1 MGTYADLVFVGGRV
15 VTVDADFS
23 VAEALA
29 VTGSVISAVGTR
41 EDVAPLVGPGTR
53 VVDLEGATLLPG
65 INDSHL
71 HGCAFGTASP
81 PLSVEV
87 GHPAV
92 SSLADVAEAVR
103 EAVGRTPDGQWVT
116 GHGWDPGFLA
126 ECVADPARQPSR
138 RDLDAVSPDHPV
150 VLYSFSGHATWVN
163 SKALE
168 LIGIDRD
175 TVAPPGG
182 AIVVDE
188 AGEPTGLLHEGA
200 QALIQNALPALSRQE
215 RADAIRSTLAT
226 LARLGVTSYTEPGL
240 GPGGDGIMRG
250 TMGTQTLDV
259 YRELLADG
267 ELTARVGVLLLPT
280 GMASTADE
288 FARNLDD
295 LAGVAVGDDPR
306 RLAVH
311 GVKVFADGIVPN
323 KTAWMHEPYV
333 GGGCGSLCVGGDI
346 DDERVAEI
354 RAMVRHAHAAGYQLG
369 VHATGDRA
377 IDTVVDA
384 FAEAAAERPRDDA
397 RHYVIHGDFLTPHAM
412 EVLAEHDFGVNMN
425 PTIKWTV
432 ADMEE
437 EFVGAGRAAY
447 AWPYRDALDAGVRV
461 ASGSDAPVTHPDW
474 RQGVATMVLRESK
487 AAGRV
492 SGPEQRIALAEAIR
506 TYTIDAAWQDFADDW
521 KGSLEPGKVADLCVV
536 GGDLLGADPHAIP
549 ELPVVLTVLD
559 GRIVYEAGPGT
570 RSRTG
575 SGEGS
580 GTGLGVGSHTGSH
593 TGSDIPRD

>member
-15 VTVDADFS
+15 VTVDAEFS
-23 VAEALA
+23 VVEALA

-41 EDVAPLVGPGTR
+41 EDVAALIGPDTR

-71 HGCAFGTASP
+71 HGCAFGMASP

-87 GHPAV
+87 GHSAV
-92 SSLADVAEAVR
+92 SSLAEVAGAVR
-103 EAVGRTPDGQWVT
+103 EAVGRASAGQWIT
-116 GHGWDPGFLA
+116 GHGWDTGYLA
-126 ECVADPARQPSR
+126 ECVADPSRHPARG
-138 RDLDAVSPDHPV
+138 DLDAVSPDHPV

-168 LIGIDRD
+168 LIGIDRH

-182 AIVVDE
+182 AVVTDE

-200 QALIQNALPALSRQE
+200 QALVQNALPPLDRQE
-215 RADAIRSTLAT
+215 RTDAIKSALAT

-250 TMGTQTLDV
+250 ALGTETLEV
-259 YRELLADG
+259 YRRLLADG

-280 GMASTADE
+280 GMAGTAEE
-288 FARNLDD
+288 FARTLDALD
-295 LAGVAVGDDPR
+295 VAGEDDPR
-306 RLAVH
+306 RLAIH

-333 GGGCGSLCVGGDI
+333 GGGCGSLCVGGDL
-346 DDERVAEI
+346 DDDRIAEI
-354 RAMVRHAHAAGYQLG
+354 GAMIRHAHAAGHQLG

-377 IDTVVDA
+377 IDTVTDA
-384 FAEAAAERPRDDA
+384 FAAAAAAHPRDDA

-412 EVLAEHDFGVNMN
+412 KVLAAHDYGVNMN

-521 KGSLEPGKVADLCVV
+521 KGSLETGKVADLCVV
-536 GGDLLGADPHAIP
+536 EGDLLGADPHTIP
-549 ELPVVLTVLD
+549 DMPVVLTVLD
-559 GRIVYEAGPGT
+559 GRVVYEARPAA
-570 RSRTG
+570 S
-575 SGEGS
+575 
-580 GTGLGVGSHTGSH
+580 
-593 TGSDIPRD
+593 

>member
-15 VTVDADFS
+15 VTVDAEFS
-23 VAEALA
+23 VVEALA

-41 EDVAPLVGPGTR
+41 EDVAALIGPGTR

-71 HGCAFGTASP
+71 HGCAFGMASP

-92 SSLADVAEAVR
+92 SSLAEVAEAVR
-103 EAVGRTPDGQWVT
+103 EAVGRASAGQWIT
-116 GHGWDPGFLA
+116 GHGWDTGYLA
-126 ECVADPARQPSR
+126 ECVADPSRHPARG
-138 RDLDAVSPDHPV
+138 DLDAVSPDHPV

-168 LIGIDRD
+168 LIGIDRH

-182 AIVVDE
+182 AVVTDE

-200 QALIQNALPALSRQE
+200 QALVQNALPPLDRQE
-215 RADAIRSTLAT
+215 RTDAIKSALAT

-250 TMGTQTLDV
+250 ALGTETLEV
-259 YRELLADG
+259 YRRLLDDG

-280 GMASTADE
+280 GMAGTAEE
-288 FARNLDD
+288 FARTLDD
-295 LAGVAVGDDPR
+295 LDVAGEDDPR
-306 RLAVH
+306 RLAIH

-333 GGGCGSLCVGGDI
+333 GGGCGSLCVGGDL
-346 DDERVAEI
+346 DDDRIAEI
-354 RAMVRHAHAAGYQLG
+354 GAMIRHAHAAGHQLG

-377 IDTVVDA
+377 IDTVTDA
-384 FAEAAAERPRDDA
+384 FAAAAAAHPRDDA

-412 EVLAEHDFGVNMN
+412 KVLAAHDYGVNMN

-521 KGSLEPGKVADLCVV
+521 KGSLETGKVADLCVV
-536 GGDLLGADPHAIP
+536 EGDLLGADPHTIP
-549 ELPVVLTVLD
+549 DMPVVLTVLD
-559 GRIVYEAGPGT
+559 GRVVYEARPAA
-570 RSRTG
+570 S
-575 SGEGS
+575 
-580 GTGLGVGSHTGSH
+580 
-593 TGSDIPRD
+593 

>member
-15 VTVDADFS
+15 VTVDAEFS
-23 VAEALA
+23 VVEALA

-41 EDVAPLVGPGTR
+41 EDVAALIGPDTR

-71 HGCAFGTASP
+71 HGCAFGMASP

-92 SSLADVAEAVR
+92 SSLAEVAEAVR
-103 EAVGRTPDGQWVT
+103 EAVGRASAGQWIT
-116 GHGWDPGFLA
+116 GHGWDTGYLA
-126 ECVADPARQPSR
+126 ECVADPSRHPARG
-138 RDLDAVSPDHPV
+138 DLDAVSPDHPV

-168 LIGIDRD
+168 LIGIDRH

-182 AIVVDE
+182 AVVADE

-200 QALIQNALPALSRQE
+200 QALVQNALPPLDRQE
-215 RADAIRSTLAT
+215 RTDAIRSALAT

-250 TMGTQTLDV
+250 ALGTETLEV
-259 YRELLADG
+259 YRRLLADG

-280 GMASTADE
+280 GMAGTAEE
-288 FARNLDD
+288 FARTLGALDV
-295 LAGVAVGDDPR
+295 AGEDDPR
-306 RLAVH
+306 RLAIH

-333 GGGCGSLCVGGDI
+333 GGGCGSLCVGGDL
-346 DDERVAEI
+346 DDDRIAEI
-354 RAMVRHAHAAGYQLG
+354 GAMIRHAHAAGHQLG

-377 IDTVVDA
+377 IDTVTDA
-384 FAEAAAERPRDDA
+384 FAAAAAAHPRDDA

-412 EVLAEHDFGVNMN
+412 KVLAAHDYGVNMN

-521 KGSLEPGKVADLCVV
+521 KGSLETGKVADLCVV
-536 GGDLLGADPHAIP
+536 EGDLLGADPHTIP
-549 ELPVVLTVLD
+549 DMPVVLTVLD
-559 GRIVYEAGPGT
+559 GRVVYEARPAA
-570 RSRTG
+570 S
-575 SGEGS
+575 
-580 GTGLGVGSHTGSH
+580 
-593 TGSDIPRD
+593 

>member
-15 VTVDADFS
+15 VTVDAEFS
-23 VAEALA
+23 VVEALA

-41 EDVAPLVGPGTR
+41 EDVAALIGPDTR

-71 HGCAFGTASP
+71 HGCAFGMASP

-92 SSLADVAEAVR
+92 SSLAEVAEAVR
-103 EAVGRTPDGQWVT
+103 EAVGRASAGQWIT
-116 GHGWDPGFLA
+116 GHGWDTGYLA
-126 ECVADPARQPSR
+126 ECVADPSRHPARG
-138 RDLDAVSPDHPV
+138 DLDAVSPDHPV

-168 LIGIDRD
+168 LIGIDRH

-182 AIVVDE
+182 AVVTDE

-200 QALIQNALPALSRQE
+200 QALVQNALPPLDRQE
-215 RADAIRSTLAT
+215 RTDAIKSALAT

-250 TMGTQTLDV
+250 ALGTETLEV
-259 YRELLADG
+259 YRRLLDDG

-280 GMASTADE
+280 GMAGTAEE
-288 FARNLDD
+288 FARTLDD
-295 LAGVAVGDDPR
+295 LDVAGEDDPR
-306 RLAVH
+306 RLAIH

-333 GGGCGSLCVGGDI
+333 GGGCGSLCVGGDL
-346 DDERVAEI
+346 DDDRIAEI
-354 RAMVRHAHAAGYQLG
+354 GAMIRHAHAAGHQLG

-377 IDTVVDA
+377 IDTVTDA
-384 FAEAAAERPRDDA
+384 FAAAAAAHPRDDA

-412 EVLAEHDFGVNMN
+412 KVLAAHDYGVNMN

-521 KGSLEPGKVADLCVV
+521 KGSLETGKAADLCVV
-536 GGDLLGADPHAIP
+536 EGDLLGADPHTIP
-549 ELPVVLTVLD
+549 DMPVVLTVLD
-559 GRIVYEAGPGT
+559 GRVVYEARPAA
-570 RSRTG
+570 S
-575 SGEGS
+575 
-580 GTGLGVGSHTGSH
+580 
-593 TGSDIPRD
+593 

>member
-15 VTVDADFS
+15 VTVDAEFS

-41 EDVAPLVGPGTR
+41 EDVAALIGPGTR

-71 HGCAFGTASP
+71 HGCAFGMASP

-92 SSLADVAEAVR
+92 SSLAEVAEAVR
-103 EAVGRTPDGQWVT
+103 EAVGRASAGQWIT
-116 GHGWDPGFLA
+116 GHGWDTGYLA
-126 ECVADPARQPSR
+126 ECVADPSRHPARG
-138 RDLDAVSPDHPV
+138 DLDAVSPDHPV

-168 LIGIDRD
+168 LIGIDRH

-182 AIVVDE
+182 PVVTDE

-200 QALIQNALPALSRQE
+200 QALVQNALPPLDRQE
-215 RADAIRSTLAT
+215 RTDAIKSALAT

-250 TMGTQTLDV
+250 ALGTETLEV
-259 YRELLADG
+259 YRRLLADG

-280 GMASTADE
+280 GMAGTAEE
-288 FARNLDD
+288 FARTLGALDV
-295 LAGVAVGDDPR
+295 AGEDDPR
-306 RLAVH
+306 RLAIH

-333 GGGCGSLCVGGDI
+333 GGGCGSLCVGGDL
-346 DDERVAEI
+346 DDDRIAEI
-354 RAMVRHAHAAGYQLG
+354 GAMIRHAHAAGHQLG

-377 IDTVVDA
+377 IDTVTDA
-384 FAEAAAERPRDDA
+384 FAAAAAAHPRDDA

-412 EVLAEHDFGVNMN
+412 KVLAAHDYGVNMN

-521 KGSLEPGKVADLCVV
+521 KGSLETGKVADLCVV
-536 GGDLLGADPHAIP
+536 EGDLLGADPHTIP
-549 ELPVVLTVLD
+549 DMPVVLTVLD
-559 GRIVYEAGPGT
+559 GRVVYEARPAA
-570 RSRTG
+570 S
-575 SGEGS
+575 
-580 GTGLGVGSHTGSH
+580 
-593 TGSDIPRD
+593 

>member
-15 VTVDADFS
+15 VTVDAEFS
-23 VAEALA
+23 VVEALA

-41 EDVAPLVGPGTR
+41 EDVAALIGPDTR

-71 HGCAFGTASP
+71 HGCAFGMASP

-92 SSLADVAEAVR
+92 SSLAEVAEAVR
-103 EAVGRTPDGQWVT
+103 EAVGRASAGQWIT
-116 GHGWDPGFLA
+116 GHGWDTGYLA
-126 ECVADPARQPSR
+126 ECVADPSRHPARG
-138 RDLDAVSPDHPV
+138 DLDAVSPDHPV

-168 LIGIDRD
+168 LIGIDRH

-182 AIVVDE
+182 AVVTDE

-200 QALIQNALPALSRQE
+200 QALVQNALPPLDRQE
-215 RADAIRSTLAT
+215 RTDAIRSALAT

-250 TMGTQTLDV
+250 ALGTETLEV
-259 YRELLADG
+259 YRRLLADG

-280 GMASTADE
+280 GMAGTAEE
-288 FARNLDD
+288 FARTLDALD
-295 LAGVAVGDDPR
+295 VAGEDDPR
-306 RLAVH
+306 RLAIH

-333 GGGCGSLCVGGDI
+333 GGGCGSLCVGGDL
-346 DDERVAEI
+346 DDDRIAEI
-354 RAMVRHAHAAGYQLG
+354 GAMIRHAHAAGHQLG

-377 IDTVVDA
+377 IDTVTDA
-384 FAEAAAERPRDDA
+384 FAAAAAAHPRDDA
-397 RHYVIHGDFLTPHAM
+397 RHYVIHGDFLTQHAM
-412 EVLAEHDFGVNMN
+412 KVLAAHDYGVNMN

-521 KGSLEPGKVADLCVV
+521 KGSLETGKVADLCVV
-536 GGDLLGADPHAIP
+536 EGDLLGADPHTIP
-549 ELPVVLTVLD
+549 DMPVVLTVLD
-559 GRIVYEAGPGT
+559 GRVVYEARPAA
-570 RSRTG
+570 S
-575 SGEGS
+575 
-580 GTGLGVGSHTGSH
+580 
-593 TGSDIPRD
+593 

>member
-15 VTVDADFS
+15 VTVDAEFS

-29 VTGSVISAVGTR
+29 VTGAVISAVGTR
-41 EDVAPLVGPGTR
+41 EDVAPLVGPATR
-53 VVDLEGATLLPG
+53 VIDLKGATLLPG

-71 HGCAFGTASP
+71 HGCAFGMSSP
-81 PLSVEV
+81 PLSLDVS
-87 GHPAV
+87 HPAV
-92 SSLADVAEAVR
+92 ASLADVAEAVR
-103 EAVGRTPDGQWVT
+103 EAAGRTPAGQWIT
-116 GHGWDPGFLA
+116 GHGWDTGYLA
-126 ECVADPARQPSR
+126 ECVADPSRHPSR
-138 RDLDAVSPDHPV
+138 ADLDAVSPDHAV

-168 LIGIDRD
+168 LMGIDRD

-182 AIVVDE
+182 AIVKDD

-200 QALIQNALPALSRQE
+200 QALVQNALPALSRQE
-215 RADAIRSTLAT
+215 RTEAIRSTLAT
-226 LARLGVTSYTEPGL
+226 LAALGITSYTEPGL

-250 TMGTQTLDV
+250 ALGAQTLDV
-259 YRELLADG
+259 YRELHAAG

-280 GMASTADE
+280 GMASTAEE

-295 LAGVAVGDDPR
+295 LDGAAPEDDPR
-306 RLAVH
+306 RLTVH
-311 GVKVFADGIVPN
+311 GVKIFADGIVPN

-333 GGGCGSLCVGGDI
+333 GGGCGALCVGGDI

-354 RAMVRHAHAAGYQLG
+354 RAMIRHAHAAGHQLG

-377 IDTVVDA
+377 IDTVADA
-384 FAEAAAERPRDDA
+384 FAEASAAHPRDDA

-412 EVLAEHDFGVNMN
+412 KVLAAHDYGVNMN

-437 EFVGAGRAAY
+437 DFVGAGRAAY
-447 AWPYRDALDAGVRV
+447 AWPYRDAIDAGVRV

-492 SGPEQRIALAEAIR
+492 SGPDQRIALAEAIR
-506 TYTIDAAWQDFADDW
+506 TYTVEAAWQDFADDW
-521 KGSLEPGKVADLCVV
+521 KGTLEPGKVADLCVV
-536 GGDLLGADPHAIP
+536 DGDLLGADPHAIP
-549 ELPVVLTVLD
+549 EMPVVLTVMD
-559 GRIVYEAGPGT
+559 GRIVHDT
-570 RSRTG
+570 
-575 SGEGS
+575 
-580 GTGLGVGSHTGSH
+580 LL
-593 TGSDIPRD
+593 D

>member
-15 VTVDADFS
+15 VTVDAEFS

-41 EDVAPLVGPGTR
+41 EDVAALIGPDTR

-71 HGCAFGTASP
+71 HGCAFGMASP

-92 SSLADVAEAVR
+92 SSLAEVAEAVR
-103 EAVGRTPDGQWVT
+103 EAVGRASAGQWIT
-116 GHGWDPGFLA
+116 GHGWDTGYLA
-126 ECVADPARQPSR
+126 ECAADPSRHPARG
-138 RDLDAVSPDHPV
+138 DLDAVSPDHPV

-168 LIGIDRD
+168 LIGIDRH

-182 AIVVDE
+182 AVVTDE

-200 QALIQNALPALSRQE
+200 QALVQNALPPLDRQE
-215 RADAIRSTLAT
+215 RTDAIKSALAT

-250 TMGTQTLDV
+250 ALGTETLEV
-259 YRELLADG
+259 YRRLLDDG

-280 GMASTADE
+280 GMAGTAEE
-288 FARNLDD
+288 FARTLDALD
-295 LAGVAVGDDPR
+295 VAGEDDPR
-306 RLAVH
+306 RLAIH

-333 GGGCGSLCVGGDI
+333 GGGCGSLCVGGDL
-346 DDERVAEI
+346 DDDRIAEI
-354 RAMVRHAHAAGYQLG
+354 GAMIRHAHAAGHQLG

-377 IDTVVDA
+377 IDTVTDA
-384 FAEAAAERPRDDA
+384 FAAAAAAHPRDDA

-412 EVLAEHDFGVNMN
+412 KVLAAHDYGVNMN

-437 EFVGAGRAAY
+437 EFVGVGRAAY

-521 KGSLEPGKVADLCVV
+521 KGSLETGKVADLCVV
-536 GGDLLGADPHAIP
+536 EGDLLGADPHTIP
-549 ELPVVLTVLD
+549 DMPVVLTVLD
-559 GRIVYEAGPGT
+559 GRVVYEARPAA
-570 RSRTG
+570 S
-575 SGEGS
+575 
-580 GTGLGVGSHTGSH
+580 
-593 TGSDIPRD
+593 

>member
-15 VTVDADFS
+15 VTVDAEFS

-41 EDVAPLVGPGTR
+41 EDVAALIGPGTR

-71 HGCAFGTASP
+71 HGCAFGMASP

-92 SSLADVAEAVR
+92 SSLAEVAEAVR
-103 EAVGRTPDGQWVT
+103 EAVGRASAGQWIT
-116 GHGWDPGFLA
+116 GHGWDTGYLA
-126 ECVADPARQPSR
+126 ECVADPSRHPARG
-138 RDLDAVSPDHPV
+138 DLDAVSPDHPV

-168 LIGIDRD
+168 LIGIDRH

-182 AIVVDE
+182 AVVTDE

-200 QALIQNALPALSRQE
+200 QALVQNALPPLDRQE
-215 RADAIRSTLAT
+215 RTDAIKSALAT

-250 TMGTQTLDV
+250 ALGTETLEV
-259 YRELLADG
+259 YRRLLDDG

-280 GMASTADE
+280 GMAGTAEE
-288 FARNLDD
+288 FARTLDD
-295 LAGVAVGDDPR
+295 LDVAGEDDPR
-306 RLAVH
+306 RLAIH

-333 GGGCGSLCVGGDI
+333 GGGCGSLCVGGDL
-346 DDERVAEI
+346 DDDRIAEI
-354 RAMVRHAHAAGYQLG
+354 GAMIRHAHAAGHQLG

-377 IDTVVDA
+377 IDTVTDA
-384 FAEAAAERPRDDA
+384 FAAAAAAHPRDDA

-412 EVLAEHDFGVNMN
+412 KVLAAHDYGVNMN

-521 KGSLEPGKVADLCVV
+521 KGSLETGKVADLCVV
-536 GGDLLGADPHAIP
+536 EGDLLGADPHTIP
-549 ELPVVLTVLD
+549 DMPVVLTVLD
-559 GRIVYEAGPGT
+559 GRVVYEARPAA
-570 RSRTG
+570 S
-575 SGEGS
+575 
-580 GTGLGVGSHTGSH
+580 
-593 TGSDIPRD
+593 

>member
-15 VTVDADFS
+15 VTVDAEFS
-23 VAEALA
+23 VTEALA
-29 VTGSVISAVGTR
+29 VTGAVISAVGTR
-41 EDVAPLVGPGTR
+41 ENVAPLVGPATR
-53 VVDLEGATLLPG
+53 VIDLKGATLLPG

-71 HGCAFGTASP
+71 HGCAFGMSSP
-81 PLSVEV
+81 PLSLDLS
-87 GHPAV
+87 HPAV
-92 SSLADVAEAVR
+92 ASLADVAEAVR
-103 EAVGRTPDGQWVT
+103 EAAERTPAGQWIT
-116 GHGWDPGFLA
+116 GHGWDTGYLA
-126 ECVADPARQPSR
+126 ECVADPSRHPSR
-138 RDLDAVSPDHPV
+138 ADLDAVSPDHAV

-168 LIGIDRD
+168 LMGIDRD

-182 AIVVDE
+182 AIVKDG

-200 QALIQNALPALSRQE
+200 QALVQNALPALSRQE
-215 RADAIRSTLAT
+215 RTEAIRSTLAT
-226 LARLGVTSYTEPGL
+226 LAALGVTSYTEPGL

-250 TMGTQTLDV
+250 ALGAETLDV
-259 YRELLADG
+259 YRELHAAG

-280 GMASTADE
+280 GMASTAQE

-295 LAGVAVGDDPR
+295 LAGAAPEDDPR

-311 GVKVFADGIVPN
+311 GVKIFADGIVPN

-333 GGGCGSLCVGGDI
+333 GGGCGALCVGGDL

-354 RAMVRHAHAAGYQLG
+354 RAMVRHAHAAGHQLG

-377 IDTVVDA
+377 IDTVADA
-384 FAEAAAERPRDDA
+384 FAEAAAEHPRDDA

-412 EVLAEHDFGVNMN
+412 KVLAAHDYGVNMN

-437 EFVGAGRAAY
+437 DFVGAGRAAY
-447 AWPYRDALDAGVRV
+447 AWPYRDAIDAGVRV

-492 SGPEQRIALAEAIR
+492 SGPDQRIALTEAIR
-506 TYTIDAAWQDFADDW
+506 TYTIEAAWQDFADEW
-521 KGSLEPGKVADLCVV
+521 KGSLEPGKAADLCVV
-536 GGDLLGADPHAIP
+536 DGDLLGADPHAIP
-549 ELPVVLTVLD
+549 EMPVVLTVMD
-559 GRIVYEAGPGT
+559 GRIVHDT
-570 RSRTG
+570 
-575 SGEGS
+575 
-580 GTGLGVGSHTGSH
+580 LL
-593 TGSDIPRD
+593 D

>member
-1 MGTYADLVFVGGRV
+1 MGTYADLVFVGGKV
-15 VTVDADFS
+15 VTVDARFS

-29 VTGSVISAVGTR
+29 VTGAVISAVGTR
-41 EDVAPLVGPGTR
+41 EDVAPLIGPGTR

-71 HGCAFGTASP
+71 HGCAFGMASP

-103 EAVGRTPDGQWVT
+103 KAVGRTPAGQWIT
-116 GHGWDPGFLA
+116 GHGWDTGYLA
-126 ECVADPARQPSR
+126 ECVADPSRHPARG
-138 RDLDAVSPDHPV
+138 DLDAVSPDHPV

-163 SKALE
+163 SKAME

-182 AIVVDE
+182 AIVTDG

-200 QALIQNALPALSRQE
+200 QALVQNALPPLGRQE
-215 RADAIRSTLAT
+215 RTDAIRSALAT
-226 LARLGVTSYTEPGL
+226 LAALGVTSYTEPGL

-250 TMGTQTLDV
+250 ALGTETLEV
-259 YRELLADG
+259 YRRLLADG
-267 ELTARVGVLLLPT
+267 ELTARVGVLVLPT
-280 GMASTADE
+280 GMTSTAEE
-288 FARNLDD
+288 FARNLDALD
-295 LAGVAVGDDPR
+295 VTEEHDPR
-306 RLAVH
+306 RLTIH

-333 GGGCGSLCVGGDI
+333 GGGCGSLCVGGDL

-354 RAMVRHAHAAGYQLG
+354 RAMVRHAHAAGHQLG

-377 IDTVVDA
+377 IDTVADA
-384 FAEAAAERPRDDA
+384 FAEAVAAHPRDDA

-412 EVLAEHDFGVNMN
+412 KVLAAHDFGVNMN

-521 KGSLEPGKVADLCVV
+521 KGSLETGKVADLCVV
-536 GGDLLGADPHAIP
+536 EGDLLGADPRTIP
-549 ELPVVLTVLD
+549 DMPVLLTVLD
-559 GRIVYEAGPGT
+559 GRVVYEA
-570 RSRTG
+570 RSAA
-575 SGEGS
+575 S
-580 GTGLGVGSHTGSH
+580 
-593 TGSDIPRD
+593 

>member
-15 VTVDADFS
+15 VTVDAEFS

-41 EDVAPLVGPGTR
+41 EDVAALIGPDTR

-71 HGCAFGTASP
+71 HGCAFGMASP

-92 SSLADVAEAVR
+92 SSLAEVAEAVR
-103 EAVGRTPDGQWVT
+103 EAVGRASAGQWIT
-116 GHGWDPGFLA
+116 GHGWDTGYLA
-126 ECVADPARQPSR
+126 ECVADPSRHPARG
-138 RDLDAVSPDHPV
+138 DLDAVSPDHPV

-168 LIGIDRD
+168 LIGIDRH

-182 AIVVDE
+182 AVVTDE

-200 QALIQNALPALSRQE
+200 QALVQNALPPLGRQE
-215 RADAIRSTLAT
+215 RTDAIKSALAT

-250 TMGTQTLDV
+250 ALGTETLEV
-259 YRELLADG
+259 YRRLLADG

-280 GMASTADE
+280 GMAGTAEE
-288 FARNLDD
+288 FARTLDALD
-295 LAGVAVGDDPR
+295 VAGEDDPR
-306 RLAVH
+306 RLAIH

-333 GGGCGSLCVGGDI
+333 GGGCGSLCVGGDL
-346 DDERVAEI
+346 DDDRIAEI
-354 RAMVRHAHAAGYQLG
+354 GAMIRHAHAAGHQLG

-377 IDTVVDA
+377 IDTVTDA
-384 FAEAAAERPRDDA
+384 FAAAAAAHPRDDA

-412 EVLAEHDFGVNMN
+412 KVLAAHDYGVNMN

-521 KGSLEPGKVADLCVV
+521 KGSLETGKVADLCVV
-536 GGDLLGADPHAIP
+536 EGDLLGADPHTIP
-549 ELPVVLTVLD
+549 DMPVVLTVLD
-559 GRIVYEAGPGT
+559 GRVVYEARPAA
-570 RSRTG
+570 S
-575 SGEGS
+575 
-580 GTGLGVGSHTGSH
+580 
-593 TGSDIPRD
+593 

>member
-15 VTVDADFS
+15 VTVDAEFS
-23 VAEALA
+23 VVEALA

-41 EDVAPLVGPGTR
+41 EDVAALIGPGTR

-71 HGCAFGTASP
+71 HGCAFGMASP

-92 SSLADVAEAVR
+92 SSLAEVAEAVR
-103 EAVGRTPDGQWVT
+103 EAVGRASAGQWIT
-116 GHGWDPGFLA
+116 GHGWDTGYLA
-126 ECVADPARQPSR
+126 ECVADPSRHPARG
-138 RDLDAVSPDHPV
+138 DLDAVSPDHPV

-168 LIGIDRD
+168 LIGIDRH

-182 AIVVDE
+182 AVVADE

-200 QALIQNALPALSRQE
+200 QALVQNALPPLDRQE
-215 RADAIRSTLAT
+215 RTDAIKSALAT
-226 LARLGVTSYTEPGL
+226 LARFGVTSYTEPGL

-250 TMGTQTLDV
+250 ALGTETLEV
-259 YRELLADG
+259 YRRLLADG

-280 GMASTADE
+280 GMAGTAEE
-288 FARNLDD
+288 FARTLDD
-295 LAGVAVGDDPR
+295 LDVAGEDDPR
-306 RLAVH
+306 RLAIH

-333 GGGCGSLCVGGDI
+333 GGGCGSLCVGGDL
-346 DDERVAEI
+346 DDDRIAEI
-354 RAMVRHAHAAGYQLG
+354 GAMIRHAHAAGHQLG

-377 IDTVVDA
+377 IDTVTDA
-384 FAEAAAERPRDDA
+384 FAAAAAAHPRDDA

-412 EVLAEHDFGVNMN
+412 KVLAAHDYGVNMN

-506 TYTIDAAWQDFADDW
+506 TYTIDAAWQDFADGW
-521 KGSLEPGKVADLCVV
+521 KGSLETGKVADLCVV
-536 GGDLLGADPHAIP
+536 EGDLLGADPHTIP
-549 ELPVVLTVLD
+549 DMPVVLTVLD
-559 GRIVYEAGPGT
+559 GRVVYEARPAA
-570 RSRTG
+570 S
-575 SGEGS
+575 
-580 GTGLGVGSHTGSH
+580 
-593 TGSDIPRD
+593 